1 MGSCCDDVL
10 AGSHVWETGSQWSK
24 WIKVTDVQHLNH
36 CKSGD
41 SGKNSVGLVYLFP
54 QRLLTP
60 APALLCRF
68 WKGPSHY
75 WISVAAATFPKTSL
89 SQRQTLRR
97 RLCSNAKRTLTVC
110 LIRNLWRRQT
120 RSFLWRGE
128 TWVSSSE
135 DSAHVDHTS
144 PLIPAP
150 VQLSKRN
157 TLESPC

>member
-54 QRLLTP
+54 QRRLMP
-60 APALLCRF
+60 APAVLCRF

-89 SQRQTLRR
+89 SQRQTLRS
-97 RLCSNAKRTLTVC
+97 RLCSNAKR
-110 LIRNLWRRQT
+110 
-120 RSFLWRGE
+120 RSLYA
-128 TWVSSSE
+128 SSE
-135 DSAHVDHTS
+135 TSEDGKHVHSFDAEKPGCQAART
-144 PLIPAP
+144 PLMWITP
-150 VQLSKRN
+150 L
-157 TLESPC
+157 L